1 MDKASLVREKIEE
14 GRNLIETLDSA
25 HFELTGALW
34 FYLIDTNE
42 WRLLLVSPLL
52 DRLGPRRTYS
62 KIQSVIRDQM
72 PSFGISL
79 ENISVMSPNNKLI
92 RLLKIAIRTGPEISE
107 IRFSKNTI
115 NNVFIEDALIYRLT

>member
-1 MDKASLVREKIEE
+1 MDKEVLVREKIQE
-14 GRNLIETLDSA
+14 GRDLIEALDRAS
-25 HFELTGALW
+25 FELTGALW

-52 DRLGPRRTYS
+52 DRAGPRKTYS
-62 KIQSVIRDQM
+62 KIQSIIRGQM

-79 ENISVMSPNNKLI
+79 EDISVISPNDKLI
-92 RLLKIAIRTGPEISE
+92 RLLRIAIRTGPGISE

-115 NNVFIEDALIYRLT
+115 NNVFIHDALIYRLP